1 MFSTSLFRMKII
13 PERIFRLRE
22 RDFFRVWSFL
32 FGCSDFL
39 ERAEISMLWRLLRSD
54 FGLFFS
60 LERLDWHYVT
70 LFFANSSISR
80 RNRCN
85 RSEHYSLEIFTFRV
99 ISLLLLRHF
108 KAVSMEIL
116 NFLAITRSFPLLL
129 SPIHLH

>member
-22 RDFFRVWSFL
+22 RDFL
-32 FGCSDFL
+32 G
-39 ERAEISMLWRLLRSD
+39 
-54 FGLFFS
+54 FGLFSSAVRIFSSERKFRCFGGCCVAILAFFFS